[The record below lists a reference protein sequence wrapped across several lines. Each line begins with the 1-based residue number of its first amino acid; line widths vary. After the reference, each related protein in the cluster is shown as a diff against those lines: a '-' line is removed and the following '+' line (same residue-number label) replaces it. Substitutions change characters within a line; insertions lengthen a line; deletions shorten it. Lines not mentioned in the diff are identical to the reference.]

1 MIDRSYRFGPE
12 AQGDRTVFRL
22 WAPAIDALRL
32 DLDGEIH
39 PMHPV
44 GDGWYHSAPLPVE
57 PGVRYG
63 FRVAD
68 DLLVPDP
75 ASRMQDEDVHGYSVL
90 RPATLP
96 GGGPGTEPGTTPEP
110 HIPKPWAETVVYEL
124 HTGTFTD
131 TGDFRGVIAELP
143 RLKELGVTTLEVM
156 PIADFPGRWNWG
168 YDGVLPFAPDR
179 TYGTPDDLA
188 ALVAAVHAHDLD
200 IWLDVVYNHF
210 GPEGNYLHLY
220 APQFFSESIDTP
232 WGPGIDF
239 SRWEVRRFFIE
250 NAVYWTRDIGF
261 DGLRLDAVHAIHDP
275 TDGVHVLNE
284 LAATVRSA
292 QPPGRP
298 VRLVLENDK
307 NEASFLAT
315 ALPGRDPDRG
325 TGRDPNQG
333 TGRYDGQWNDDVH
346 HAFHVLLTGER
357 FGYYAGY
364 TEDPEHLLARA
375 LATGYVY
382 QGERP
387 PGSDTPRGEA
397 SGHLSPTRMISFLQN
412 HDQIGN
418 RAWGER
424 LTSLTG
430 ARALE
435 AATVLHL
442 LTPQIPLL
450 FMGEESGTDHPFRFF
465 CDFDDDLAEA
475 VRAGRRRE
483 FDLDDIPDPIALET
497 VDASRP
503 GPFAENERAGLYRSL
518 LSIRRRELAPLLDRI
533 GAGTVTPGGT
543 GFRGTGDPGRG
554 DRPVPC
560 IRWPAGPVNW
570 CVAFNLTDAARP
582 GPGGDPAEAVYPQ
595 LIPTLNEIPP
605 WTTYVWKETR

>member
-1 MIDRSYRFGPE
+1 MNEFSYRFGPE
-12 AQGDRTVFRL
+12 THPSGTVFRL
-22 WAPAIDALRL
+22 WSPAIDAPRL
-32 DLDGEIH
+32 DLDGTIH
-39 PMHPV
+39 AMHPV
-44 GDGWYHSAPLPVE
+44 GGGWHHSDPLPVE

-63 FRVAD
+63 FRVSD
-68 DLLVPDP
+68 DILVPDP
-75 ASRMQDEDVHGYSVL
+75 ASRMQDDDVHGYSVL
-90 RPATLP
+90 RPGSPP
-96 GGGPGTEPGTTPEP
+96 GGGTTKRARAPRE
-110 HIPKPWAETVVYEL
+110 WSETVVYEL
-124 HTGTFTD
+124 HIGTFSD

-143 RLKELGVTTLEVM
+143 RLRELGITTLEMM

-179 TYGTPDDLA
+179 AYGTPDDLA

-220 APQFFSESIDTP
+220 APHFFSDSIETP
-232 WGPGIDF
+232 WGAGIDF

-275 TDGVHVLNE
+275 TPPGGVHVLNE
-284 LAATVRSA
+284 LAATVRSV
-292 QPPGRP
+292 QPAGRP
-298 VRLVLENDK
+298 VRLVLENDR
-307 NEASFLAT
+307 NEASFLAPT
-315 ALPGRDPDRG
+315 TPERKPD
-325 TGRDPNQG
+325 
-333 TGRYDGQWNDDVH
+333 RYDGQWNDDIH

-357 FGYYAGY
+357 FGYYGGY
-364 TEDPEHLLARA
+364 TDDPEHLLARA

-387 PGSDTPRGEA
+387 PGSGTPRGEA

-424 LTSLTG
+424 LTSLTE
-430 ARALE
+430 APALE

-450 FMGEESGTDHPFRFF
+450 FMGEESGTEHPFRFF
-465 CDFDDDLAEA
+465 CDFDDDLAAA
-475 VRAGRRRE
+475 VRIGRRRE
-483 FDLDDIPDPIALET
+483 FDLDDIPDPIAAET
-497 VDASRP
+497 VHASRP
-503 GPFAENERAGLYRSL
+503 GAFRESERTRLYRAL
-518 LSIRRRELAPLLDRI
+518 LALRRRHLAPLLDQI
-533 GAGTVTPGGT
+533 GSGTVVPGGT
-543 GFRGTGDPGRG
+543 GFRYAGDPGE

-560 IRWPAGPVNW
+560 VRWSAGEITW
-570 CVAFNLTDAARP
+570 CVTFNLTDTTRS
-582 GPGGDPAEAVYPQ
+582 GPGGDPVDAVYPEAV
-595 LIPTLNEIPP
+595 PTLKEIPP
-605 WTTYVWKETR
+605 WTTYVWKEKK